1 MDFSKFKLDS
11 GSLKENAELEDTG
24 VELVRG
30 ETVESSEEGF
40 GGVSGVTEVLE
51 WNEGEVVAEV
61 DGGGGE
67 ESLDSVIESGLARG
81 FGGSGD
87 EFLSQLDELL
97 SDDSFEHVV
106 VGGESSVVVAGRES
120 GRAERPERSPGAGER
135 REAKRVREQSKSR
148 KRYRGA
154 KRGLDSQ
161 VGERGPREY
170 LVDGE
175 GRLVRR
181 GSKGR
186 GSASKFEKLVELA
199 DEHGSVNLGERVRG
213 SEGVV
218 GDVSKRDVVVYP
230 WSRPRDLGEVEVSR
244 HGKKRGVV
252 NEKELD
258 FYRNLGASRDVVLRG
273 ELGEELRGRV
283 SGKESRSE
291 KTARLALVSR
301 GVEGRLGKSGGGLVL
316 KDLEVLQFLAK
327 FKYAT
332 ARQLSNL
339 SGVVEKTA
347 LGRLQRLQGKG
358 LVESVVLWGSSRVWV
373 LTSAGMLLSGFDLP
387 LVRGEK
393 VSFANVGH
401 QFVVNH
407 VASNLWGGG
416 VNVLGL
422 DVFPRRGRVD
432 SSGVARFGEV
442 VVSETEI
449 QSSFSK
455 MRLLQKSEV
464 YRPLVVGS
472 IDRAFRNWELE
483 GGRGDSPEFLH
494 GNEYMWK
501 LFPPFNLGLVYHDPD
516 LVVARPRARDGKPRS
531 IAVEVELNSKESHR
545 YLKTL
550 LAYKADKRLFAKV
563 IWVCNNLQSAKSLE
577 SLSKEIGLW
586 QEGRIDIVPVLTRDG
601 VFEGRDL
608 WLL

>member
-1 MDFSKFKLDS
+1 MQ
-11 GSLKENAELEDTG
+11 
-24 VELVRG
+24 
-30 ETVESSEEGF
+30 
-40 GGVSGVTEVLE
+40 
-51 WNEGEVVAEV
+51 
-61 DGGGGE
+61 
-67 ESLDSVIESGLARG
+67 
-81 FGGSGD
+81 GGS
-87 EFLSQLDELL
+87 
-97 SDDSFEHVV
+97 
-106 VGGESSVVVAGRES
+106 R
-120 GRAERPERSPGAGER
+120 
-135 REAKRVREQSKSR
+135 
-148 KRYRGA
+148 
-154 KRGLDSQ
+154 
-161 VGERGPREY
+161 
-170 LVDGE
+170 
-175 GRLVRR
+175 
-181 GSKGR
+181 
-186 GSASKFEKLVELA
+186 
-199 DEHGSVNLGERVRG
+199 
-213 SEGVV
+213 
-218 GDVSKRDVVVYP
+218 
-230 WSRPRDLGEVEVSR
+230 
-244 HGKKRGVV
+244 
-252 NEKELD
+252 
-258 FYRNLGASRDVVLRG
+258 
-273 ELGEELRGRV
+273 
-283 SGKESRSE
+283 
-291 KTARLALVSR
+291 
-301 GVEGRLGKSGGGLVL
+301 GLVL
-316 KDLEVLQFLAK
+316 KDLEILQFLAK

-347 LGRLQRLQGKG
+347 LGRLQRLQVKG

-387 LVRGEK
+387 LVKSDK

-407 VASNLWGGG
+407 VASNLWGGS

-432 SSGVARFGEV
+432 SSGVARFGESL
-442 VVSETEI
+442 VSETEV

-472 IDRAFRNWELE
+472 IDRAFRSWELE
-483 GGRGDSPEFLH
+483 GGVGDSPEFLH

-516 LVVARPRARDGKPRS
+516 LVVARRRGRDGKPRS

-550 LAYKADKRLFAKV
+550 LAYKADKRLYSKV